1 MILTGLGNLCIFKSC
16 KFINCQF
23 KFILDMILLSKRNV
37 FTAIAIFFMLLFQ
50 VSAHSQS
57 QYPEPFEEHA
67 PELELTDSDT
77 TGQAPLDSTLLVM
90 DIEEIIT
97 ELPEDLMLDQI
108 QCMDLETTIP
118 MTYNKTIKGFINYFT
133 VRKRSF
139 VTNMLRRQ
147 HLYFPMYEEYLKKYG
162 LPDELKYL
170 SIVES
175 ALNPRA
181 VSPARAVGLW
191 QFMSATGREYKLYQD
206 SFIDERMDPYKST
219 DAACRYLR
227 DLHNIFDDWELALA
241 AYNCGPGNVRR
252 AIRRSGNKT
261 GFWQIYNYLPRETRS
276 YVPMFVAVN
285 YIMRHAEDYYSFK
298 ADSLEKYI
306 PHDTIWLSPEKHID
320 MELLAKHMDVSF
332 DDLRSLNPQVK
343 KNIIPSHLRN
353 YALRIPSEKKELF
366 AGNRVSILDSA
377 VYAKPI
383 ELLVVREEDSQQGPG
398 KRKIVHQV
406 KRGEAL
412 GRIAQ
417 KYYVTTADIRKWN
430 HLRGNTIKSGQK
442 LAIWVKGSPASSTKI
457 ASSHPASKSTAS
469 NTASVQKSYSSS
481 RAISVVKEKVY
492 YVQPG
497 DTLWKISQS
506 HGGVPVEKIKKLNKL
521 KSNSLKPGQ
530 KLIIG

>member
-1 MILTGLGNLCIFKSC
+1 
-16 KFINCQF
+16 
-23 KFILDMILLSKRNV
+23 MILLLKRNV
-37 FTAIAIFFMLLFQ
+37 FKTAIAIFFMLLVQ
-50 VSAHSQS
+50 VTAHSQT
-57 QYPEPFEEHA
+57 QYPEPFEEEEEVETESDVIA
-67 PELELTDSDT
+67 DSDT

-90 DIEEIIT
+90 DFEEIIT
-97 ELPEDLMLDQI
+97 ELPEELMLDQI
-108 QCMDLETTIP
+108 QCMDMATTIP

-147 HLYFPMYEEYLKKYG
+147 HLYFPMYEQYLKKHE

-191 QFMSATGREYKLYQD
+191 QFMSATGRQYKLYQD

-219 DAACRYLR
+219 EAACAYLK
-227 DLHNIFDDWELALA
+227 DLHNMFDDWELALA

-261 GFWQIYNYLPRETRS
+261 GFWEIYNYLPRETRS

-285 YIMRHAEDYYSFK
+285 YIMRHAENYYGFK
-298 ADSLEKYI
+298 ADSLERYI
-306 PHDTIWLSPEKHID
+306 AHDTIWLNPEKHID

-332 DDLRSLNPQVK
+332 DDLKSLNPQVK
-343 KNIIPSHLRN
+343 KNIIPSHLKN
-353 YALRIPSEKKELF
+353 YALRIPTERKEF
-366 AGNRVSILDSA
+366 YAENRLSILDSA
-377 VYAKPI
+377 VYTKSL
-383 ELLVVREEDSQQGPG
+383 ELLVVNDEPSYSSSG
-398 KRKIVHQV
+398 KRKIVHHV
-406 KRGEAL
+406 KRGEVL

-417 KYYVTTADIRKWN
+417 KYHVSAADIRKWN
-430 HLRGNTIKSGQK
+430 HLRGNTIRSGQK
-442 LAIWVKGSPASSTKI
+442 LAIWVKGKPVSPSRLASAQTTYKTNST
-457 ASSHPASKSTAS
+457 
-469 NTASVQKSYSSS
+469 SVEQTTSSS
-481 RAISVVKEKVY
+481 SKAIPVVKEKVY

-497 DTLWKISQS
+497 DTLWKISQN
-506 HGGVPVEKIKKLNKL
+506 HGGISVEKLKKLNKL

>member
-1 MILTGLGNLCIFKSC
+1 
-16 KFINCQF
+16 
-23 KFILDMILLSKRNV
+23 MILLSKRNV
-37 FTAIAIFFMLLFQ
+37 FKAAIAILFMLLFQ
-50 VSAHSQS
+50 VSAQS
-57 QYPEPFEEHA
+57 QTKYPEPFEEEE
-67 PELELTDSDT
+67 PELELADSDT
-77 TGQAPLDSTLLVM
+77 TGQAPLDATLLVM
-90 DIEEIIT
+90 DIDEVIT

-147 HLYFPMYEEYLKKYG
+147 HLYFPMYEEHLKKHG

-191 QFMSATGREYKLYQD
+191 QFMSATGRDYKLYQD

-219 DAACRYLR
+219 DAACRYLK
-227 DLHNIFDDWELALA
+227 DLHNMFDDWELALA

-298 ADSLEKYI
+298 ADSLERYI

-343 KNIIPSHLRN
+343 KNIIPSHLKN
-353 YALRIPSEKKELF
+353 YALRVPSEKKELF
-366 AGNRVSILDSA
+366 TLNKISILDSA
-377 VYAKPI
+377 IYNKSL
-383 ELLVVREEDSQQGPG
+383 ELLVVNEEDSHHGPG
-398 KRKIVHQV
+398 KRKIIHQV
-406 KRGEAL
+406 RKGEAL
-412 GRIAQ
+412 SKIAQ
-417 KYYVTTADIRKWN
+417 KYRVTTSDIKKWN
-430 HLRGNTIKSGQK
+430 HLRGNSLKYGQK
-442 LAIWVKGSPASSTKI
+442 LAIWVKGSSAGPVRI
-457 ASSHPASKSTAS
+457 ASAKATNNSTLSAIK
-469 NTASVQKSYSSS
+469 TSSS
-481 RAISVVKEKVY
+481 SKVIPVVKEKVY

-506 HGGVPVEKIKKLNKL
+506 HGGVPVEKIKKLNNL
-521 KSNSLKPGQ
+521 KNNSLKPGQ

>member
-1 MILTGLGNLCIFKSC
+1 
-16 KFINCQF
+16 
-23 KFILDMILLSKRNV
+23 
-37 FTAIAIFFMLLFQ
+37 
-50 VSAHSQS
+50 
-57 QYPEPFEEHA
+57 
-67 PELELTDSDT
+67 
-77 TGQAPLDSTLLVM
+77 M

-108 QCMDLETTIP
+108 QCMELETTIP

-147 HLYFPMYEEYLKKYG
+147 HLYFPMYEEYLKKHE

-191 QFMSATGREYKLYQD
+191 QFMSATGRQYKLYQD

-219 DAACRYLR
+219 DAACRYLK
-227 DLHNIFDDWELALA
+227 DLHGMFGDWELALA

-298 ADSLEKYI
+298 ADSLERYI
-306 PHDTIWLSPEKHID
+306 PHDTILLSPEKHID

-332 DDLRSLNPQVK
+332 EDLKSLNPQVK
-343 KNIIPSHLRN
+343 KNIVPSHLKN
-353 YALRIPSEKKELF
+353 YALRIPSDKKELF
-366 AGNRVSILDSA
+366 AENKLSILDSA
-377 VYAKPI
+377 VYTKP
-383 ELLVVREEDSQQGPG
+383 LDFLVVNDEDSHTGTG
-398 KRKIVHQV
+398 KRKIIHHV

-412 GRIAQ
+412 SKIAQ
-417 KYYVTTADIRKWN
+417 KYRVTTADIKKWN
-430 HLRGNTIKSGQK
+430 HIRGNTIASGQK
-442 LAIWVKGSPASSTKI
+442 LAIWVKGSTNTTTRIASAQTNSKPASETTVAVKQPSPSSKI
-457 ASSHPASKSTAS
+457 PL
-469 NTASVQKSYSSS
+469 
-481 RAISVVKEKVY
+481 VKEKVY

-497 DTLWKISQS
+497 DTLWKISQN
-506 HGGVPVEKIKKLNKL
+506 HGGVPVEKIKKLNNL